1 MLKKHK
7 LMFNKRQKR
16 IKIIIQLQELKK
28 ADILK
33 MNNLTKW

>member
-1 MLKKHK
+1 
-7 LMFNKRQKR
+7 MFNKRQKR